1 MIVFLVTGA
10 QTVSSAARTFG
21 EGSTPYMVDRVNCN
35 GSEEILAECS
45 HLGVNIHNCRKF
57 QEAGVRCG
65 KNKSPHTFSVS
76 SVGSCTNEK
85 KVYSVTELEY
95 TFLLTF

>member
-1 MIVFLVTGA
+1 MVSQKSIVFLVTGA
-10 QTVSSAARTFG
+10 QIVSSAAQLFG
-21 EGSTPYMVDRVNCN
+21 EGSTPYMIDRVNCS

-45 HLGVNIHNCRKF
+45 HLGVNVHNCRRL

-65 KNKSPHTFSVS
+65 KNTSRHTFSVS

-85 KVYSVTELEY
+85 KVFNLN
-95 TFLLTF
+95 

>member
-10 QTVSSAARTFG
+10 QTVPFAGIIFG
-21 EGSTPYMVDRVNCN
+21 EGSTPYMIDRVNCS

-45 HLGVNIHNCRKF
+45 HLGINVHNCRRL

-65 KNKSPHTFSVS
+65 KNKS
-76 SVGSCTNEK
+76 
-85 KVYSVTELEY
+85 
-95 TFLLTF
+95 